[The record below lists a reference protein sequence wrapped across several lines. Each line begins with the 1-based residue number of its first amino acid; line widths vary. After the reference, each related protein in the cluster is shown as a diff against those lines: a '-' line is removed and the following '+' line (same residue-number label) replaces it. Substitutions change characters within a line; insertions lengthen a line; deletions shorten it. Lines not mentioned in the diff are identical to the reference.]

1 MNPAVAQKDSA
12 VISYL
17 HYFFEYYGLGKCE
30 VDLHCDNC
38 SGQNKNNFVLAYLM
52 WRTFYGLHHRVP
64 LHFLI
69 AEHTKFAPDCCFGLL
84 KKAFRLTPV
93 SSLQEL
99 GTRIQSST
107 QKSVNIAQIVGPEN
121 GPSIVPVY
129 DWQSFLSPLFKVVR
143 HTRTTIISPFYHA
156 SQALSCSR
164 SSGTVERSP
173 SLCSRL
179 ESCMRMGTSVAPQ
192 YYRGNGDALNMEHR
206 GVCRYGDR
214 LHSSTVEVVLLFVVT
229 PR

>member
-1 MNPAVAQKDSA
+1 MESTMQSNTSDADLFGSDSRTGHCVLPAGLAYVVKVSHSKSTLWSMNPAVAQKDSA

-17 HYFFEYYGLGKCE
+17 RYFFEYYGLGKCE

-156 SQALSCSR
+156 S
-164 SSGTVERSP
+164 
-173 SLCSRL
+173 
-179 ESCMRMGTSVAPQ
+179 
-192 YYRGNGDALNMEHR
+192 
-206 GVCRYGDR
+206 
-214 LHSSTVEVVLLFVVT
+214 
-229 PR
+229 